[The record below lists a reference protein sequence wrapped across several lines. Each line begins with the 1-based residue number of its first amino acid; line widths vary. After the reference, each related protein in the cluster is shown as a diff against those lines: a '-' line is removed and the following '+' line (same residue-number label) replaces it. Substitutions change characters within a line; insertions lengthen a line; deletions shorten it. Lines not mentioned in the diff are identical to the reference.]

1 MVNLFRIADQHST
14 TQLAALYTDRCKPLG
29 WSNLTWR
36 TTAVL
41 NLMEL
46 EYSYLLSA
54 KTRLSGDY
62 MAVFYKFK
70 TYITICLLWRNTNS
84 NSVLNFCESLL
95 FWSWLFPCLLKK
107 KKFKRFET
115 WYRRA
120 VSILWYPVHT
130 ILYKFPKDSYNV
142 VRYGRRIKK

>member
-107 KKFKRFET
+107 KNLNDLRPDIEEPSRFCGIRFIQFYINSQKTRIT
-115 WYRRA
+115 W
-120 VSILWYPVHT
+120 
-130 ILYKFPKDSYNV
+130 
-142 VRYGRRIKK
+142 